1 MARKSNKTEHVL
13 NLLSGHDTKTEPKE
27 EPETETEAASAE
39 APASPAAGSSPND
52 TPGAST
58 SQAVS
63 VIDTTEKD
71 PLAEL
76 IQNKLSDEF
85 EKQLSE
91 NAPAN
96 KPAESA
102 QPAQSADQDISSAQ
116 VQSEQQAASL
126 EQPQSDE
133 QTTSAEQVQP
143 DDQELSAEQMKPDQQ
158 AHFDDQTQPSE
169 QAASTDQA
177 QPSEQTAS
185 DGQTSSDVQTAPA
198 GQVQSSNQTT
208 DAEPKEDVQPQDMAS
223 EKDSEP
229 QETSAA
235 KTPAPEP
242 DFVPVN
248 VMERIVRE
256 KIDYFM
262 DQFEVCKCD
271 RCRADSIALT
281 LTGLQPRYIV
291 TAPAAVDPLMSF
303 FTNKYTADV
312 IVEATKACM
321 IVKEKPRH

>member
-13 NLLSGHDTKTEPKE
+13 NLLSGHETKE
-27 EPETETEAASAE
+27 EPETEAEAAQAE
-39 APASPAAGSSPND
+39 TPSSLAAGSSSND
-52 TPGAST
+52 TPGASA
-58 SQAVS
+58 SQTVS

-85 EKQLSE
+85 EKQLSGDTPTDE
-91 NAPAN
+91 S
-96 KPAESA
+96 AESA
-102 QPAQSADQDISSAQ
+102 HP
-116 VQSEQQAASL
+116 VQSEVPDTAAA
-126 EQPQSDE
+126 QP
-133 QTTSAEQVQP
+133 QP
-143 DDQELSAEQMKPDQQ
+143 DDQAQPDTSAASADHAQTSVQPSSDDQAQPDTSAASADHSQTSVQ
-158 AHFDDQTQPSE
+158 PPSDVQTQP
-169 QAASTDQA
+169 AAQPAPADQA
-177 QPSEQTAS
+177 QPSEQM
-185 DGQTSSDVQTAPA
+185 PA
-198 GQVQSSNQTT
+198 
-208 DAEPKEDVQPQDMAS
+208 AEAKEDAQPQAAAS
-223 EKDSEP
+223 QKDSEP

-235 KTPAPEP
+235 KAPAPEP
-242 DFVPVN
+242 DFVHVN
-248 VMERIVRE
+248 VMERIVKE

>member
-13 NLLSGHDTKTEPKE
+13 NLLSGHDTKTETKE
-27 EPETETEAASAE
+27 EPETEAEAAQAE
-39 APASPAAGSSPND
+39 TPSSLAAGSSSND
-52 TPGAST
+52 TPGASA
-58 SQAVS
+58 SQTVS

-85 EKQLSE
+85 EKQLSGDTPTDE
-91 NAPAN
+91 S
-96 KPAESA
+96 AESA
-102 QPAQSADQDISSAQ
+102 HP
-116 VQSEQQAASL
+116 VQSEVPDTAAA
-126 EQPQSDE
+126 QP
-133 QTTSAEQVQP
+133 QP
-143 DDQELSAEQMKPDQQ
+143 DDQAQPDTSAASADHSQTSVQPPSDV
-158 AHFDDQTQPSE
+158 QTQP
-169 QAASTDQA
+169 AAQPAPADQA
-177 QPSEQTAS
+177 QPSEQM
-185 DGQTSSDVQTAPA
+185 PA
-198 GQVQSSNQTT
+198 
-208 DAEPKEDVQPQDMAS
+208 AEAKEDAQPQAAAS
-223 EKDSEP
+223 QKDSEP

-235 KTPAPEP
+235 KAPAPEP
-242 DFVPVN
+242 DFVHVN
-248 VMERIVRE
+248 VMERIVKE